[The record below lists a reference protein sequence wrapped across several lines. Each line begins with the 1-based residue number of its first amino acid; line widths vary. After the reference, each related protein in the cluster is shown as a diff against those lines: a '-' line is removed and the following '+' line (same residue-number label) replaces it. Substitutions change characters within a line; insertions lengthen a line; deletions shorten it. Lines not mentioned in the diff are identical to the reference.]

1 MNRTLL
7 LFVLFVLLSACA
19 GPKVPPV
26 KTASQY
32 FAEGEEFFADEE
44 YEDAI
49 ASYEKVSESYQS
61 ADLATKAELRIAESR
76 YRHEDYVEAA
86 TAFDA
91 FLKRHPGHPETED
104 ILVKTGDSYYQ
115 EVLAIDRDQTY
126 TQNALSTYR
135 QLLREYPDTIHRQ
148 EAEERIES
156 SLKRLAEREFYIA
169 RFYFKTGEYPSA
181 IQRLLDLLSDYPS
194 FGENP
199 ETYYI
204 LGLAHLRN
212 GDREAGAAALNLL
225 QEKFP
230 KSKFTKKARKAL
242 NREF

>member
-7 LFVLFVLLSACA
+7 LLFLLTLLTACA
-19 GPKVPPV
+19 GPKVPPI
-26 KTASQY
+26 KSASQY
-32 FAEGEEFFADEE
+32 FAEGEQFFADEE

-76 YRHEDYVEAA
+76 YRHEEYVEAA
-86 TAFDA
+86 TAFDS
-91 FLKRHPGHPETED
+91 FLKRHPGHVETED
-104 ILVKTGDSYYQ
+104 ILVKMGDAYFQ
-115 EVLAIDRDQTY
+115 EILAIDRDQTY

-135 QLLREYPDTIHRQ
+135 QLLREFPETIHRQ
-148 EAEERIES
+148 EAEERIDS
-156 SLKRLAEREFYIA
+156 CLKHLAEREFYIA
-169 RFYFKTGEYPSA
+169 RFYFRTKEYTSA
-181 IQRLLDLLSDYPS
+181 IQRLLDLLADYPS

-212 GDREAGAAALNLL
+212 GDREAGAAALNIL
-225 QEKFP
+225 QQKFP
-230 KSKFTKKARKAL
+230 KNKLTKKARKVL
-242 NREF
+242 SKEF